1 MNDWQLQDAK
11 NRFSAVVD
19 AALSGFPQRVTRRGK
34 PAVVVLSVDEYAR
47 LCQLERAQA
56 PTLTE
61 VLLTMPQDDQGFD
74 RLPFPIRP
82 VLMFLIDTD
91 VLSALR
97 RRERHDRIVQWMS
110 GQRDVG
116 IHLRVVTV
124 GEIEREIAQQK
135 HQDPA
140 FAQQLT
146 VWLDQIL
153 ALYSDRMLAIDLP
166 TARRWGRLTAEV
178 GHSSADL
185 LIAATALEH
194 GLTVVTCN
202 VRHFEPT
209 GVPMLNPIE

>member
-1 MNDWQLQDAK
+1 
-11 NRFSAVVD
+11 
-19 AALSGFPQRVTRRGK
+19 
-34 PAVVVLSVDEYAR
+34 
-47 LCQLERAQA
+47 
-56 PTLTE
+56 
-61 VLLTMPQDDQGFD
+61 
-74 RLPFPIRP
+74 
-82 VLMFLIDTD
+82 MFLIDTD

-110 GQRDVG
+110 SQRDVD
-116 IHLRVVTV
+116 IHLSVVTV

-153 ALYSDRMLAIDLP
+153 ALYSDRVLAIDLP
-166 TARRWGRLTAEV
+166 TARHWGRLTAEV

-209 GVPMLNPIE
+209 GVPMHNPIDEISGCTTVLFNNTTFVHTDKTWLNTGRRKEIPKPSPSVNSAWLSTNRDDKIAPSGCGTGRLSEPIWIGG

>member
-1 MNDWQLQDAK
+1 
-11 NRFSAVVD
+11 
-19 AALSGFPQRVTRRGK
+19 
-34 PAVVVLSVDEYAR
+34 
-47 LCQLERAQA
+47 
-56 PTLTE
+56 
-61 VLLTMPQDDQGFD
+61 
-74 RLPFPIRP
+74 
-82 VLMFLIDTD
+82 MFLIHTD
-91 VLSALR
+91 VLSALH

-110 GQRDVG
+110 SQRDVD
-116 IHLRVVTV
+116 IHLSVVTV

-153 ALYSDRMLAIDLP
+153 ALYSDRVLAIDLP
-166 TARRWGRLTAEV
+166 TARHWGRLTTEV

-209 GVPMLNPIE
+209 GVPMHNPIE